1 MTVNVINILHIE
13 TDDIDRIES
22 IYRVLRGRNTDL
34 DFNRVIPPEL
44 TKLDGDDEDLWRG
57 IHWGTESNAFNVTH
71 YYNGFASPYCLEY
84 RFETKNSAPY
94 PIIFVL
100 SKVFREVEFVFTAK
114 CDVFGNKM
122 VFKDGE
128 ISKYMNLEWVETN
141 EYDHIL
147 IDLEDAGLVKLKGDE
162 LS

>member
-1 MTVNVINILHIE
+1 MTVNVINTLHIE
-13 TDDIDRIES
+13 TEDIERIES
-22 IYRVLRGRNTDL
+22 IHRVLRGRNTDL

-44 TKLDGDDEDLWRG
+44 TKLD
-57 IHWGTESNAFNVTH
+57 S
-71 YYNGFASPYCLEY
+71 YNGFASPYCLEY

-100 SKVFREVEFVFTAK
+100 SKVFREIEFVFTAK

-128 ISKYMNLEWVETN
+128 ISKYRSLEWVETN

-147 IDLEDAGLVKLKGDE
+147 MDLEDAGLVKLKGDE